1 MVEEVRNEGCE
12 VLLSYKIHESYCLDS
27 AQDRLL
33 FYDDFLGDSLRDLWS
48 TTTAGAG
55 VGGTA
60 VVVDA
65 QDGGVVR
72 LSTTAT
78 DGNEIRID
86 WGDYRSLHVDKNV
99 TIEVRAKMNDTTDV
113 YYYIGLAFDSNTSVI
128 FYLANAGNWQNWT
141 RNGGAITTSNTGVA
155 VDTDYHIFR
164 IECFPTGEVHY
175 YIDGVETAN
184 SPHTTNIP
192 SDAADYLQPWFRI
205 LTSEDDTQSMDID
218 YVVIRQDR

>member
-1 MVEEVRNEGCE
+1 MSVKV
-12 VLLSYKIHESYCLDS
+12 HEAYCLDS
-27 AQDRLL
+27 QQTQLQ
-33 FYDDFLGDSLRDLWS
+33 FYDDFLGDSIRDLWRS
-48 TTTAGAG
+48 TGDAGG
-55 VGGTA
+55 SA

-65 QDGGVVR
+65 QDGGIVR
-72 LSTTAT
+72 ITT
-78 DGNEIRID
+78 DGDDGDIYSID

-141 RNGGAITTSNTGVA
+141 RNGGAITTSDTGVA

-175 YIDGVETAN
+175 YIDDVECAN
-184 SPHTTNIP
+184 SPITTNIP
-192 SDAADYLQPWFRI
+192 SDAADYLQPHFYE
-205 LTSEDDTQSMDID
+205 LTNADSDPATSMDVD
-218 YVVIRQDR
+218 YCYIRQLR